1 MFKYIIK
8 RLLLLIPVMLATTFL
23 IFLAMNLSAGDYV
36 STIES
41 DTMTDADREA
51 LREELGLNDSVF
63 VQYGR
68 FVYKLVF
75 KGDLGT
81 SLSTQTSVMQIFKD
95 RIGATMYLGICAT
108 FVSWIIGIP
117 LGILAAKHPG
127 SLVDNAC
134 NLVGTVGLATPNF
147 WLGLLLIVLFS
158 VKLHWL
164 PSNDNKYWYSVIMP
178 AITIGTGNT
187 ANLMRITRSALI
199 ENSHMD
205 YCRTAR
211 SKGVSE
217 RVVFNKH
224 AMRNALIPIIH
235 DSVGLLALC
244 IGGAALTESVF
255 SWPGVGTMILE
266 GMRARD
272 TTLTCGLMTMK
283 CFLIALLILV
293 EDVIYVFID
302 PRLKTMY
309 ASSRRSKKSE

>member
-1 MFKYIIK
+1 MLKYVIK
-8 RLLLLIPVMLATTFL
+8 RILLLIPVLLATSFI
-23 IFLAMNLSAGDYV
+23 IFLAMSLSSGDYV
-36 STIES
+36 SSIES
-41 DTMTDADREA
+41 DTMTDADREE
-51 LREELGLNDSVF
+51 LREKYGLNDSVF

-68 FVYKLVF
+68 FIYKLVF

-81 SLSTQTSVMQIFKD
+81 SMSTNTSVMKIFKD

-108 FVSWIIGIP
+108 IISWIIGIP

-127 SLVDNAC
+127 TLIDNSC
-134 NLVGTVGLATPNF
+134 NVIGTLGLATPNF
-147 WLGLLLIVLFS
+147 WLGLMLIVLFS

-164 PSNDNKYWYSVIMP
+164 PSNDNKYWYSVILP

-187 ANLMRITRSALI
+187 ANLMRITRSSLI

-235 DSVGLLALC
+235 DSVGLLSLC
-244 IGGAALTESVF
+244 IAGASMTEAVF

-266 GMRARD
+266 GLRARD
-272 TTLTCGLMTMK
+272 TTLTCGLLTMK
-283 CFLIALLILV
+283 CVLIAVLMLIEDLV
-293 EDVIYVFID
+293 YVFID
-302 PRLKTMY
+302 PRIKSMY
-309 ASSRRSKKSE
+309 ASTRRSRKSE